1 MPSLEARFQ
10 QALSE
15 VDLRVDPVD
24 SALASDIVRLL
35 VRSVAGDL
43 DSSVVSVLESSLK
56 SRTALC
62 AASRNI
68 LIKISCEPSFRTGI
82 TSQEIGA
89 FGLFFGQSAATSLEQ
104 EEAGEVGL
112 EQFSLR
118 YGPET
123 SLVLLEAFFQVAVA
137 KGALTEDA
145 ARRLEASA
153 KDLGVDPLVVS
164 AFFQRYD
171 SRFAEGDRTWKVVGD
186 RVTIGR
192 SPSNDVVIPDPQ
204 VGKHHCT
211 LIWVGN
217 VWRIEGVGGRPV
229 LVDGVAVSSSP
240 VSSESRIGVGPWTLR
255 VNERE
260 IKGFGHRSF
269 QALSV
274 SGLNRKIGD
283 IVLLEDVDF
292 TIFSGEVVALVGPSG
307 AGKTTLINAI
317 AGIAPA
323 DSGDVTLGGGDF
335 HAILESEPSG
345 VGIVPQEDLVHA
357 ELTVEESLYYSGRL
371 RLPSDVGRE
380 DISAQ
385 VDRVL
390 GELDIR
396 HIADSR
402 IGDVL
407 HRGISGGQRKRV
419 NLGQELLTRSTR
431 VLFLDEPTSG
441 LDPKSSHEIAKQVRQ
456 LADGGRL
463 VFLVTHDL
471 STGILQQ
478 VDHLLVMVQGGR
490 LAYFGAPEDACAYFR
505 VPSADLIF
513 SRLGERSADDWAKQ
527 YKESKDRRRYV
538 TTRSQL
544 LAGEDAP
551 VAETTELT
559 VPDTRRDGRR
569 VSSTPTGLQQ
579 LRTLTSRY
587 FRTKIRDKVGMA
599 VFWAQPPILALV
611 MWIVFSQPTVPALF
625 MISLSW
631 LWFGMSASVRELI
644 LDRAIWQREHKI
656 GVGVTPYVGSK
667 VLVLGGMV
675 GAQAV
680 LFTTITW
687 WALGLGAAPYLYSLP
702 LLILSG
708 VLTAFAGMTLSLAI
722 SAWLSSTEAAVAT
735 LPLMLI
741 PQICFSSMLVPL
753 KGMGALAK
761 LITYVTLE
769 RFAFDATL
777 KSTYFLRSVRDTV
790 TGNDT
795 YAHLAEWG
803 ARGYGEIRSNGALY
817 NLGLKPPGSED
828 YGIPFSSLCL
838 ILMAFSVGFLILTWL
853 LVWRRARR

>member
-1 MPSLEARFQ
+1 MPRLEERFQ
-10 QALSE
+10 QALAE
-15 VDLRVDPVD
+15 VDLQVDPVD
-24 SALASDIVRLL
+24 SALAADIVRLL
-35 VRSVAGDL
+35 VRSVGGELRA
-43 DSSVVSVLESSLK
+43 SVVSVLDSALK

-62 AASRNI
+62 EGSRKI
-68 LIKISCEPSFRTGI
+68 IIGISCEPSFRTGI

-89 FGLFFGQSAATSLEQ
+89 YGLFFGQAAAINLEQ
-104 EEAGEVGL
+104 EEAGEVDL

-123 SLVLLEAFFQVAVA
+123 SLILLEAFFQVAVA
-137 KGALTEDA
+137 DGAMVEA
-145 ARRLEASA
+145 VARRLEGSA
-153 KDLGVDPLVVS
+153 KELGVDPLVVS

-171 SRFAEGDRTWKVVGD
+171 SRFAEGDRTWKVTGE
-186 RVTIGR
+186 RITIGR

-211 LIWVGN
+211 LFSVGD

-240 VSSESRIGVGPWTLR
+240 VSSESKIGVGPWTLR
-255 VNERE
+255 VLDGE

-283 IVLLEDVDF
+283 VVLLEDVEF

-323 DSGDVTLGGGDF
+323 DSGSVTLGGGDF

-402 IGDVL
+402 IGDAL
-407 HRGISGGQRKRV
+407 KRGISGGQRKRV

-490 LAYFGAPEDACAYFR
+490 VAYFGAPEDACTYFR

-513 SRLGERSADDWAKQ
+513 SRLGERSADEWAEQ
-527 YKESKDRRRYV
+527 YRVSKDRRRYV

-544 LAGEDAP
+544 LAGDDAP
-551 VAETTELT
+551 VTETTELT
-559 VPDTRRDGRR
+559 IPDSRRDGLRI
-569 VSSTPTGLQQ
+569 SATPTGLQQ
-579 LRTLTSRY
+579 LQTLTSRY
-587 FRTKIRDKVGMA
+587 FRTKIRDRVGMA
-599 VFWAQPPILALV
+599 VFWAQPPILAMV
-611 MWIVFSQPTVPALF
+611 MWIVFSKPTVPALF

-644 LDRAIWQREHKI
+644 QDRAIWQREHKI

-675 GAQAV
+675 GVQSV
-680 LFTTITW
+680 LFTSITW
-687 WALGLGAAPYLYSLP
+687 WALELGGAPYLYSLP
-702 LLILSG
+702 LLILAG
-708 VLTAFAGMTLSLAI
+708 VLTALTGMSLSLAI

-735 LPLMLI
+735 LPLILI

-761 LITYVTLE
+761 VITWFTIE

-777 KSTYFLRSVRDTV
+777 KSTYFLKSVKDEV

-828 YGIPFSSLCL
+828 YGISFPNLCL
-838 ILMAFSVGFLILTWL
+838 ILVGFSAGFLLLAWL
-853 LVWRRARR
+853 LVWLRARR

>member
-1 MPSLEARFQ
+1 
-10 QALSE
+10 
-15 VDLRVDPVD
+15 LRV
-24 SALASDIVRLL
+24 
-35 VRSVAGDL
+35 
-43 DSSVVSVLESSLK
+43 
-56 SRTALC
+56 
-62 AASRNI
+62 
-68 LIKISCEPSFRTGI
+68 
-82 TSQEIGA
+82 
-89 FGLFFGQSAATSLEQ
+89 
-104 EEAGEVGL
+104 
-112 EQFSLR
+112 
-118 YGPET
+118 
-123 SLVLLEAFFQVAVA
+123 
-137 KGALTEDA
+137 TE
-145 ARRLEASA
+145 
-153 KDLGVDPLVVS
+153 G
-164 AFFQRYD
+164 
-171 SRFAEGDRTWKVVGD
+171 
-186 RVTIGR
+186 
-192 SPSNDVVIPDPQ
+192 
-204 VGKHHCT
+204 
-211 LIWVGN
+211 
-217 VWRIEGVGGRPV
+217 
-229 LVDGVAVSSSP
+229 
-240 VSSESRIGVGPWTLR
+240 
-255 VNERE
+255 E

-283 IVLLEDVDF
+283 VVLLEDVEF

-323 DSGDVTLGGGDF
+323 DSGSVTLGGGDF

-357 ELTVEESLYYSGRL
+357 ELTVEESLFYSGRL
-371 RLPSDVGRE
+371 RLPADVGRD
-380 DISAQ
+380 DISSQ

-396 HIADSR
+396 HIANSR

-407 HRGISGGQRKRV
+407 KRGISGGQRKRV

-471 STGILQQ
+471 STAILQQ

-490 LAYFGAPEDACAYFR
+490 MAYFGAPEDACSYFR

-513 SRLGERSADDWAKQ
+513 SRLSERSADDWARQ

-551 VAETTELT
+551 VADTTELT
-559 VPDTRRDGRR
+559 VPDIRRDGRR
-569 VSSTPTGLQQ
+569 KSVSPTGLQQ

-587 FRTKIRDKVGMA
+587 FRTKIRDRVGMA
-599 VFWAQPPILALV
+599 VFWAQPPVLALV
-611 MWIVFSQPTVPALF
+611 MWIVFNKPTVPALF

-644 LDRAIWQREHKI
+644 QDRAIWQREHKI
-656 GVGVTPYVGSK
+656 GVGVTPYVLSK
-667 VLVLGGMV
+667 VVVLAGMV
-675 GAQAV
+675 GAQAI
-680 LFTTITW
+680 LFTSITW
-687 WALGLGAAPYLYSLP
+687 WALELGGAPYLYSLP
-702 LLILSG
+702 MLILAG
-708 VLTAFAGMTLSLAI
+708 VLTALAGMTLSLAI

-753 KGMGALAK
+753 KGMGVLAK
-761 LITYVTLE
+761 MITWITIE
-769 RFAFDATL
+769 RFAFDATV
-777 KSTYFLRSVRDTV
+777 KSTQFLRSVRDTV
-790 TGNDT
+790 TGDDT

-803 ARGYGEIRSNGALY
+803 ASGYGEIRSNGALY

-828 YGIPFSSLCL
+828 YGISFPNLCL
-838 ILMAFSVGFLILTWL
+838 ILVAFSTVFLLITWL
-853 LVWRRARR
+853 LVWRRTRR